1 MRSLSVAFLLLA
13 AASSRASA
21 DGFVDFVGG
30 IAAPLGDNT
39 WTNTV
44 ETSPKLGVR
53 AGGFNSEGQLG
64 GMLSLDWTPENLD
77 NSGGAFPGG
86 SVDTSG
92 HRFRIL
98 VQALAQ
104 QHVLPKVSIVERAG
118 AGVDIARGA
127 YSASFLGSTTD
138 HSDTNVGVGFEFGGG
153 VWIAISD
160 SMQLGGELAI
170 PIGYHS
176 HKSTGQNGDIA
187 FDYTSYDL
195 DLLFGV
201 RLWSR

>member
-1 MRSLSVAFLLLA
+1 MRSLSVVFLLLA
-13 AASSRASA
+13 AASSRAWA

-30 IAAPLGDNT
+30 IAAPLADNT

-44 ETSPKLGVR
+44 QTSPKLGVR
-53 AGGFNSEGQLG
+53 AGSFSDQFG

-98 VQALAQ
+98 VQALAR
-104 QHVLPKVSIVERAG
+104 QHVAPRITIAERAG

-153 VWIAISD
+153 IWFDIS
-160 SMQLGGELAI
+160 STMQLGGELAI

-176 HKSTGQNGDIA
+176 HKSSSTGDIA

>member
-1 MRSLSVAFLLLA
+1 MRSLPLVLLLA
-13 AASSRASA
+13 ATTTASA
-21 DGFVDFVGG
+21 DGFVDFIGG
-30 IAAPLGDNT
+30 VAAPLGDDT

-53 AGGFNSEGQLG
+53 AGAINGQLG

-77 NSGGAFPGG
+77 QMGGAFPGG
-86 SVDTSG
+86 GADISA

-98 VQALAQ
+98 VQAIAQ

-118 AGVDIARGA
+118 AGVDIAHGA
-127 YSASFLGSTTD
+127 YSVTVLGSTTSN
-138 HSDTNVGVGFEFGGG
+138 SDTNVGVGFEFGGG
-153 VWIAISD
+153 VWIDITPTV
-160 SMQLGGELAI
+160 QLGGEVAV

-176 HKSTGQNGDIA
+176 HKSSGNGDIA
-187 FDYTSYDL
+187 FDYTSYDV

-201 RLWSR
+201 RLWQR